1 MTGPQRP
8 WTSGRSPSALPQL
21 GGQSIVARADAVLAR
36 EVASWRAGQGT
47 PRSGPTP
54 APGWQPSQDVSV
66 TCAQPGQPVRWRLV
80 IRNPGTEPWPL
91 HLFVTDLLSER
102 GGVIPRHEITF
113 QPARC
118 VLPAGGE
125 ATIEMHAQLPLQ
137 TLPGSYAGLV
147 RASGLAA
154 YSAVIT
160 CDVP

>member
-8 WTSGRSPSALPQL
+8 WTSGLSPAALPTL
-21 GGQSIVARADAVLAR
+21 DGQSIVARADAILAR
-36 EVASWRAGQGT
+36 EVASWRATRGSPS
-47 PRSGPTP
+47 PRPMP
-54 APGWQPSQDVSV
+54 AGAWQPSQDASV
-66 TCAQPGQPVRWRLV
+66 ACGQPGQPVVWRLV
-80 IRNPGTEPWPL
+80 LRNPMTEPLPL

-102 GGVIPRHEITF
+102 GGVIPRHEVTF
-113 QPARC
+113 RPARC

-125 ATIEMHAQLPLQ
+125 ETIEMHAQLPLQ

-154 YSAVIT
+154 YTAVIV